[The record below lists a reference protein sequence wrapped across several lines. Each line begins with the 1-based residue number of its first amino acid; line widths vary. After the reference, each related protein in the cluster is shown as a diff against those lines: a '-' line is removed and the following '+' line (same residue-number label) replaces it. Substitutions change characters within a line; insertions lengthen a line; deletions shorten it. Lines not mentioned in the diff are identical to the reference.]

1 MTSDR
6 LRIVPD
12 STESGLRELIAI
24 REIVHAFLTAD
35 RPEEVFQFALDRV
48 SPLVGASFACV
59 YLVDGASELMR
70 LAAVHNWPERFTPF
84 LGEMRVRLGFGPSG
98 EAAAERRVIEVPDVM
113 ADPSLEDWAEV
124 AHELGFRAIVALPL
138 QTGDGVLGAV
148 AFYFEEAG
156 AISAETRSL
165 LRMVADQ
172 MAATAQKA
180 RLIEDLR
187 RANAALTESNAELER
202 QYVALLEARRVKD
215 EFLANI
221 SHELRTPL
229 TAVMGYLALME
240 EGLAG
245 PVTDEQ
251 RKTLAQ
257 VKTSSQHLL
266 DLIGDLLELTTL
278 KRGGLEIKAATFDVR
293 EPLHDALAN
302 DARAVGRRGAARARA
317 GAADLHAQRPPEDLQ
332 DARRAAEQRVQ
343 VHDVGRDPAVGE
355 RGRRLRRLSRRGH
368 GDRHPR
374 GAAPAGVR
382 RVPAGGR
389 LDDAPV
395 RRVRAGALARAPAR
409 ARARRRDLR
418 RLVAGP
424 RARPS
429 GSSCRWST
437 ASPSGCRTPRSP
449 SRSVKLRAWVEG
461 RRIVAA
467 PDRRLPR
474 HPTPRRHEPVPAHAA
489 GVPHHAHARRGAR
502 ARPRSSSRSGTA
514 STPRS
519 SIARG
524 RRS

>member
-1 MTSDR
+1 MNRPTLVQSER
-6 LRIVPD
+6 PRIVPE
-12 STESGLRELIAI
+12 STEPGLRELIAI

-156 AISAETRSL
+156 AISPETRSL

-187 RANAALTESNAELER
+187 RANAALIDSNAELER

-229 TAVMGYLALME
+229 TAVMGYLALMD

-245 PVTDEQ
+245 PVTAEQ
-251 RKTLAQ
+251 RNTLSQ

-278 KRGGLEIKAATFDVR
+278 KRGGLEIKAAAFDIR
-293 EPLHDALAN
+293 DPLHDALAST
-302 DARAVGRRGAARARA
+302 RGRSESVGLRVREPDQRILMVSDRRKISKLLVALLSNAYKFTPSGEIRISVSLA
-317 GAADLHAQRPPEDLQ
+317 GDHVVYTVEDTGIGIPEEMHRTVFDEFRQVDGSTTRRYGGSGLGLSL
-332 DARRAAEQRVQ
+332 ARRLAQVLGGDIFVDSVPGAGSTFRVELPLEF
-343 VHDVGRDPAVGE
+343 REPE
-355 RGRRLRRLSRRGH
+355 RLSH
-368 GDRHPR
+368 SPL
-374 GAAPAGVR
+374 PF
-382 RVPAGGR
+382 
-389 LDDAPV
+389 
-395 RRVRAGALARAPAR
+395 AL
-409 ARARRRDLR
+409 
-418 RLVAGP
+418 G
-424 RARPS
+424 
-429 GSSCRWST
+429 
-437 ASPSGCRTPRSP
+437 
-449 SRSVKLRAWVEG
+449 
-461 RRIVAA
+461 
-467 PDRRLPR
+467 
-474 HPTPRRHEPVPAHAA
+474 
-489 GVPHHAHARRGAR
+489 
-502 ARPRSSSRSGTA
+502 
-514 STPRS
+514 
-519 SIARG
+519 
-524 RRS
+524 

>member
-1 MTSDR
+1 VSRTAPLTSER
-6 LRIVPD
+6 LRTAPENTD
-12 STESGLRELIAI
+12 SGLRELIAI

-98 EAAAERRVIEVPDVM
+98 EAAAERRVIEVPDVI

-124 AHELGFRAIVALPL
+124 AQELGFRAIVALPL
-138 QTGDGVLGAV
+138 QTGEGVLGAV
-148 AFYFEEAG
+148 AFYFENAG
-156 AISAETRSL
+156 AISGETRSL

-187 RANAALTESNAELER
+187 RANGALLESNAELER
-202 QYVALLEARRVKD
+202 QYAALLEARRVKD

-245 PVTDEQ
+245 PVTPEQ

-278 KRGGLEIKAATFDVR
+278 KRGGLEAITSAFDVR
-293 EPLHDALAN
+293 DPLHDAVSSTRGRSDDVALRVNEPETGTVMLSDRRKIAKLLGALLSNAYKFTRNGEVRVSVEVRNDLA
-302 DARAVGRRGAARARA
+302 VY
-317 GAADLHAQRPPEDLQ
+317 
-332 DARRAAEQRVQ
+332 RVQ
-343 VHDVGRDPAVGE
+343 DTGIGIPGE
-355 RGRRLRRLSRRGH
+355 MQQLVFDEFRQADGSTTRRY
-368 GDRHPR
+368 
-374 GAAPAGVR
+374 
-382 RVPAGGR
+382 GGSG
-389 LDDAPV
+389 L
-395 RRVRAGALARAPAR
+395 GLALARRLARLLGGEIFVESALGEGSTFRAELPLEYRDPDAPPLSAI
-409 ARARRRDLR
+409 
-418 RLVAGP
+418 P
-424 RARPS
+424 R
-429 GSSCRWST
+429 
-437 ASPSGCRTPRSP
+437 
-449 SRSVKLRAWVEG
+449 
-461 RRIVAA
+461 
-467 PDRRLPR
+467 
-474 HPTPRRHEPVPAHAA
+474 
-489 GVPHHAHARRGAR
+489 
-502 ARPRSSSRSGTA
+502 
-514 STPRS
+514 
-519 SIARG
+519 
-524 RRS
+524 

>member
-1 MTSDR
+1 VSRTAPLQAERARNTPVSSD
-6 LRIVPD
+6 
-12 STESGLRELIAI
+12 TGLRELIAI

-48 SPLVGASFACV
+48 SPLVGATFACV

-70 LAAVHNWPERFTPF
+70 LAAVHNWPARYAPF

-148 AFYFEEAG
+148 AFYFEAAG

-187 RANAALTESNAELER
+187 RANGALVESNAELER
-202 QYVALLEARRVKD
+202 QYSALLDARRVKD

-245 PVTDEQ
+245 PVTSEQ

-257 VKTSSQHLL
+257 VKTASHHLL
-266 DLIGDLLELTTL
+266 EMIGDLLELTTL
-278 KRGGLEIKAATFDVR
+278 KRGGLEAVTSAFDVR
-293 EPLHDALAN
+293 DPLHDALSST
-302 DARAVGRRGAARARA
+302 
-317 GAADLHAQRPPEDLQ
+317 
-332 DARRAAEQRVQ
+332 
-343 VHDVGRDPAVGE
+343 
-355 RGRRLRRLSRRGH
+355 RGRPDQVSLRVSEPETTTLMVSDRRKITKLLCALLSNAYKFTPAGEIRLSVAVRSDRVVYRVEDTGIGIADGMQQLVFEEFRQVDGSSTRRY
-368 GDRHPR
+368 
-374 GAAPAGVR
+374 
-382 RVPAGGR
+382 GGSG
-389 LDDAPV
+389 L
-395 RRVRAGALARAPAR
+395 GLALARRLARLLGGEIHLDSQEGEGSTFRVELPLEYRDPEAPPLSAI
-409 ARARRRDLR
+409 
-418 RLVAGP
+418 P
-424 RARPS
+424 R
-429 GSSCRWST
+429 
-437 ASPSGCRTPRSP
+437 
-449 SRSVKLRAWVEG
+449 
-461 RRIVAA
+461 
-467 PDRRLPR
+467 
-474 HPTPRRHEPVPAHAA
+474 
-489 GVPHHAHARRGAR
+489 
-502 ARPRSSSRSGTA
+502 
-514 STPRS
+514 
-519 SIARG
+519 
-524 RRS
+524 

>member
-6 LRIVPD
+6 PRIVPD

-70 LAAVHNWPERFTPF
+70 LAAVHNWPERFAPF

-98 EAAAERRVIEVPDVM
+98 EAAAERRVIEVPDVT

-138 QTGDGVLGAV
+138 QTGDGVLGTV
-148 AFYFEEAG
+148 AFYFEKAG
-156 AISAETRSL
+156 AIGADTRSL

-202 QYVALLEARRVKD
+202 QYVALLDARRVKD

-251 RKTLAQ
+251 RHTLTQ

-278 KRGGLEIKAATFDVR
+278 KKGGLEIKAAAFDVR
-293 EPLHDALAN
+293 EPLHDA
-302 DARAVGRRGAARARA
+302 
-317 GAADLHAQRPPEDLQ
+317 
-332 DARRAAEQRVQ
+332 
-343 VHDVGRDPAVGE
+343 
-355 RGRRLRRLSRRGH
+355 
-368 GDRHPR
+368 
-374 GAAPAGVR
+374 
-382 RVPAGGR
+382 
-389 LDDAPV
+389 
-395 RRVRAGALARAPAR
+395 
-409 ARARRRDLR
+409 
-418 RLVAGP
+418 
-424 RARPS
+424 
-429 GSSCRWST
+429 
-437 ASPSGCRTPRSP
+437 
-449 SRSVKLRAWVEG
+449 
-461 RRIVAA
+461 I
-467 PDRRLPR
+467 
-474 HPTPRRHEPVPAHAA
+474 
-489 GVPHHAHARRGAR
+489 AHARGRADSVALRVREPEQAIFIVSDRRKIGKMLVALLSNAYKFTTSGEIRISVSVIDDRVIYRVEDTGIGIPEEMHQQVFDEFRQVDGSTTRKYGGSGLGLSLAR
-502 ARPRSSSRSGTA
+502 RLARVLGGEIYVDSAPGHG
-514 STPRS
+514 STFRVELPLEYREPERLS
-519 SIARG
+519 HSPLPFALG
-524 RRS
+524 